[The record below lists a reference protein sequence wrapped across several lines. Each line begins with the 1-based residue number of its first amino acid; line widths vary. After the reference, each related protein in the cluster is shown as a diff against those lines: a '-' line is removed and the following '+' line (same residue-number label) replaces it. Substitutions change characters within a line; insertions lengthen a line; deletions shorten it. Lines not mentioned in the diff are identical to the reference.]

1 MASMPTAPRVLGVVL
16 STSAPVTRHVTPHAR
31 WQDHAQIRMATD
43 ANDAMWSRR
52 YCRYIDHP
60 SMLARREW

>member
-16 STSAPVTRHVTPHAR
+16 STSTPVTRHVTPHAR
-31 WQDHAQIRMATD
+31 SQDHVRIRMATD
-43 ANDAMWSRR
+43 DGAMWSRR
-52 YCRYIDHP
+52 PRRYLDHR